1 MATKKVKAQPVA
13 QTTAAPKPEPTP
25 EQRAAW
31 ATYLQARYDRDAA
44 FAAQDDMACWAVLHP
59 EAIGG
64 RQ

>member
-1 MATKKVKAQPVA
+1 MSTCLDALLADSQ
-13 QTTAAPKPEPTP
+13 PKPEPTP